1 MNKIKL
7 VLILSIVA
15 ILIGRSISIGNVP
28 EEERNKHT
36 PSKCIRNLSKDTFS
50 DENLPELIK
59 KFNEFYH
66 RINPSASH
74 LELRLDLVDESKP
87 DGLKEIN
94 LHTTKNINLNEEYA
108 TITNEHMITP
118 SDIYNTKYS
127 DTMGEIEELYGY
139 DDMTN
144 MTLMLI
150 LEKFNPDSKWKPY
163 LDLLPKRPSNLISDF
178 WNDKDW
184 IEPILKGTYVS
195 KKAIEY
201 KLSIDNRVGAIYN
214 TFVKEYPDVFD
225 EGIFCK
231 ENLEW
236 ALYTVDSKMVFVGYE
251 AFIIPMLEYFKM
263 GISKVNGQEKRTSTN
278 ELKRR
283 HYDHD
288 TGYSD
293 ESQPLIQVKFYA
305 QDNFTAN
312 SVITENPKFAND
324 RLLISYGRFVLD
336 KPDDCFNISLS
347 FSAKKEDS
355 LAKERERFFQ
365 KYFLFD
371 MNNHDIV

>member
-1 MNKIKL
+1 MKKPFHLLI
-7 VLILSIVA
+7 VLILVISFSSI
-15 ILIGRSISIGNVP
+15 LSIGNVP
-28 EEERNKHT
+28 EDELNKHT
-36 PSKCIRNLSKDTFS
+36 PSKCIRNLAKDTFS
-50 DENLPELIK
+50 EDKLPELVK

-66 RINPSASH
+66 KLNPSASH
-74 LELRLDLVDESKP
+74 LELRMDLVDESKP

-94 LHTTKNINLNEEYA
+94 LHTNKKIDINEEYA
-108 TITNEHMITP
+108 TVTNEHMITP
-118 SDIYNTKYS
+118 NDIYNTKYA
-127 DTMGEIEELYGY
+127 DTMNEIEELYGY
-139 DDMTN
+139 DDITN

-150 LEKFNPDSKWKPY
+150 LEKFNPDSKWKPF
-163 LDLLPKRPSNLISDF
+163 LDLLPSKPSNVISDF
-178 WNDKDW
+178 WNQKEW
-184 IEPILKGTYVS
+184 IEPILKGTYVA

-201 KLSIDNRVGAIYN
+201 KLNLDNRVGAIYN

-236 ALYTVDSKMVFVGYE
+236 AIYTVDSRMVFVGYE
-251 AFIIPMLEYFKM
+251 AFIVPMLEYFKM
-263 GISKVNGQEKRTSTN
+263 SISKVNGQEKRTSTT
-278 ELKRR
+278 EVKRR

-293 ESQPLIQVKFYA
+293 ESQPLIQVKFFA
-305 QDNFTAN
+305 QDNFSAN
-312 SVITENPKFAND
+312 SVITENPKFSND
-324 RLLISYGRFVLD
+324 KLLISYGKFVLD